1 MKMKYLLMVFVGL
14 LLITSCAIESNNGE
28 AANPAVETEETVEEP
43 ELTAEE
49 LAVRSKELMA
59 KVITASSVNLEL
71 NGEDKWVISE
81 DAFTKLMKIKQQIYI
96 ISGNMENYTVESYN
110 EMGNE
115 FLSFVKTIPVLE
127 DEKANIELQ
136 KVLLAT
142 KDQCLH
148 LVESNKQ
155 NAQIAV
161 INLSIIYDSV
171 PNYFTG
177 LKK

>member
-1 MKMKYLLMVFVGL
+1 MKHLLMVFVGL
-14 LLITSCAIESNNGE
+14 LLLTSCATEQKNGE
-28 AANPAVETEETVEEP
+28 ATDIVVEAEETVKEP
-43 ELTAEE
+43 ELTSEE
-49 LAVRSKELMA
+49 LEVRSKGLMA

-81 DAFTKLMKIKQQIYI
+81 DAFTKLMKIKQQIYV

-115 FLSFVKTIPVLE
+115 FLSFVKTVPALE

-161 INLSIIYDSV
+161 INLSVIYDSV
-171 PNYFTG
+171 PNYFTD
-177 LKK
+177 LQK